1 MDKLYL
7 SYKEIQME
15 TIAYVLSRMATLIPI
30 ARLQGVTVNLDVQGF
45 TTGVVVTVSVWKG
58 LTFSMADSAP
68 AFRATFDSA
77 LSEDEDTLCRLIELE
92 AIIEHLGSK

>member
-1 MDKLYL
+1 
-7 SYKEIQME
+7 ME

-58 LTFSMADSAP
+58 ITFKVTDSEP
-68 AFRATFDSA
+68 AFRMMFDTAGELVKDDTFY
-77 LSEDEDTLCRLIELE
+77 RIMELE
-92 AIIEHLGSK
+92 AIIDRMSNK